1 MSRCSS
7 SWAMTPSYRFGL
19 LGVVAD
25 AVHPVERVDHDDVHA
40 GVVDVLGREVPG
52 GVRVDGAVVVRLVL
66 HVVDEHHQG
75 VAARPIGAD
84 RRADVAEVR
93 LVDGDDV
100 VCELVAERVDLLLR
114 DEVVGSGALSA
125 RCELVIRV
133 LVERRIEAGNPFG
146 APDATLRDVD
156 VDGRPVGGR
165 VGVGLLED
173 LVVRPARLAVVEV
186 DEHRRIARFAHG
198 VGGSGRSKCSEARHE
213 GRHHDTYREL
223 AHIRSP
229 CFDHL
234 TVELPAWT
242 WGEWPHTQR
251 VAGLVT
257 SAAMTSSPPPTEAGV
272 VSVA

>member
-1 MSRCSS
+1 
-7 SWAMTPSYRFGL
+7 MTPSYRFGTV
-19 LGVVAD
+19 GVVAD
-25 AVHPVERVDHDDVHA
+25 AVRPVERVDHDDVHA
-40 GVVDVLGREVPG
+40 GFVDVLGREVPG

-100 VCELVAERVDLLLR
+100 VCELVAERVDLRLR
-114 DEVVGSGALSA
+114 DEVVGGGALGA

-133 LVERRIEAGNPFG
+133 LVERRVEAGDPFG
-146 APDATLRDVD
+146 AADAALRDVD

-186 DEHRRIARFAHG
+186 DEHR
-198 VGGSGRSKCSEARHE
+198 VGSPGSPTVWAAAGDPKAVRPVTRAATTTPTESLR
-213 GRHHDTYREL
+213 
-223 AHIRSP
+223 IRSP
-229 CFDHL
+229 CLGPHDCG
-234 TVELPAWT
+234 VPA
-242 WGEWPHTQR
+242 P
-251 VAGLVT
+251 
-257 SAAMTSSPPPTEAGV
+257 
-272 VSVA
+272 